1 MSNNSEERDAA
12 AADSLVGARLIDAA
26 GHPASIVSAAR
37 TDGEMQAAIRLAGG
51 TEIRVP
57 IALLA
62 AQADGSY
69 RLPFS
74 VAAIDDAV
82 DGAGSDSQAQLHF
95 PVMQEALQV
104 DTRTVDT
111 GRGVR
116 LHKSVDAQ
124 EKTVDLPLLRDELA
138 IEHVAIGQV
147 VADAPPLARYE
158 GDTLVV
164 PVLEEVL
171 VVQKQLLLK
180 EEVRITRLRRQV
192 HAPQS
197 VTLKSEQVTVERFDE
212 GSRTSS

>member
-1 MSNNSEERDAA
+1 MSNNSEDRDAST
-12 AADSLVGARLIDAA
+12 ADSLVGARVVDAA
-26 GHPASIVSAAR
+26 GGPASIVSTTWAG
-37 TDGEMQAAIRLAGG
+37 GEIQAAIRLAGG

-57 IALLA
+57 GALLV

-74 VAAIDDAV
+74 VAA
-82 DGAGSDSQAQLHF
+82 SDETGGGGQPQLRF
-95 PVMQEALQV
+95 PVTQEALQV
-104 DTRTVDT
+104 DTRLVDT

-116 LHKSVDAQ
+116 LRKSVSEQ
-124 EKTVDLPLLRDELA
+124 EETVDLPLLRDELT
-138 IEHVAIGQV
+138 IEHVAVGQI
-147 VADAPPLARYE
+147 VADAPPHTRYE

-180 EEVRITRLRRQV
+180 EEVRITRLRRPV

-212 GSRTSS
+212 GNRTS

>member
-1 MSNNSEERDAA
+1 MSNNSEDREASA
-12 AADSLVGARLIDAA
+12 PTDSLVGARVVDAA
-26 GHPASIVSAAR
+26 GHPASIVSTTR
-37 TDGEMQAAIRLAGG
+37 KGGEIQAAIRLAGG

-57 IALLA
+57 AALLA
-62 AQADGSY
+62 ALADGSY

-74 VAAIDDAV
+74 VAA
-82 DGAGSDSQAQLHF
+82 SDETGNGGQPQLRF
-95 PVMQEALQV
+95 PVLREALQV
-104 DTRTVDT
+104 DTRVVDT

-116 LHKSVDAQ
+116 LHKRVSEQ
-124 EKTVDLPLLRDELA
+124 EETVDLPLLRDELA

-147 VADAPPLARYE
+147 VADAPPHSRYE

-180 EEVRITRLRRQV
+180 EEVRITRLRRPV

-212 GSRTSS
+212 GSRTS

>member
-1 MSNNSEERDAA
+1 MSNNSEDRDASA
-12 AADSLVGARLIDAA
+12 PTDALVGSRLVDAA
-26 GHPASIVSAAR
+26 GRPASIVSTVR
-37 TDGEMQAAIRLAGG
+37 TDSEIQAVIRLDGG

-57 IALLA
+57 AGLLT

-74 VAAIDDAV
+74 VAAADETGG
-82 DGAGSDSQAQLHF
+82 DGLPQLRF
-95 PVMQEALQV
+95 PVVQEALQA
-104 DTRTVDT
+104 DARMVDT

-116 LHKSVDAQ
+116 LHKSVS
-124 EKTVDLPLLRDELA
+124 EHEETVDLPLLRDELA
-138 IEHVAIGQV
+138 IEHVAVGRV
-147 VADAPPLARYE
+147 VANPPPQLRYE

-171 VVQKQLLLK
+171 VIQKQLLLK
-180 EEVRITRLRRQV
+180 EEVRITRLRRPV

-212 GSRTSS
+212 GNRTS

>member
-1 MSNNSEERDAA
+1 MSNNSEDRDARA
-12 AADSLVGARLIDAA
+12 QAERLVGAHVTDAA
-26 GHPASIVSAAR
+26 GRPASIISAVLA
-37 TDGEMQAAIRLAGG
+37 DGELQAAIRLAGG
-51 TEIRVP
+51 TEMRVP
-57 IALLA
+57 AALLT

-74 VAAIDDAV
+74 VAVPDE
-82 DGAGSDSQAQLHF
+82 SDSGSQTQLRL
-95 PVMQEALQV
+95 PVVEEALRV
-104 DTRTVDT
+104 DSRVVDT

-116 LHKSVDAQ
+116 LRKSVSEQ
-124 EKTVDLPLLRDELA
+124 EKMVDLPLLRDELA
-138 IEHVAIGQV
+138 IEHVAVGQV
-147 VADAPPLARYE
+147 VADAPPHIRYE

-180 EEVRITRLRRQV
+180 EEVRITRLRRPV

-212 GSRTSS
+212 GNRTSS